1 MNVEDKIA
9 IQELMSRA
17 AYGLDMADLD
27 MLASC
32 FAEDAVLTMR
42 IGDGDLAGTFENREG
57 IMKLMTDSIDSQ
69 TDDQRRHII
78 SNLFF
83 EQEGDEQAI
92 AISNLTLIT
101 IDKGEI
107 QVITTA
113 VYRDAVVKVDSGWQ
127 LQNRHIDLDL
137 PY

>member
-1 MNVEDKIA
+1 MKVEDKIA

-17 AYGLDMADLD
+17 AYGLDMANLD

-32 FAEDAVLTMR
+32 FAEDSVFTMR
-42 IGDGDLAGTFENREG
+42 IGDGDLVGPFENREG

-69 TDDQRRHII
+69 TDDQRRHVI

-83 EQEGDEQAI
+83 EKEGDVQATV
-92 AISNLTLIT
+92 ISNLTLIA
-101 IDKGEI
+101 IAKGEI
-107 QVITTA
+107 QLLTTA
-113 VYRDAVVKVDSGWQ
+113 VYRDAVVKVDSDWQ